1 MEKEELIQEIAKL
14 IESDPNAV
22 PLNLTLL
29 DILSYEELVSVKNNL
44 LKSKENRSAEND
56 QWFDEL
62 VKK

>member
-1 MEKEELIQEIAKL
+1 VEKEELIQEIAKL
-14 IESDPNAV
+14 VESDPNAI

>member
-14 IESDPNAV
+14 VESDPNAI

-29 DILSYEELVSVKNNL
+29 DILSYEELVSVKSNL

>member
-14 IESDPNAV
+14 VESDPNAI

>member
-29 DILSYEELVSVKNNL
+29 DILSHEELVSVKNNL

>member
-1 MEKEELIQEIAKL
+1 VEKEELIQEIAKL